1 MTPEDTGL
9 LITAVI
15 GLITA
20 LSAWVR
26 AETVARTAAGNGQQ
40 IADLRVVA
48 AGHGE
53 QLNGLMAGHVQAI
66 MAPVLQTA
74 VETAR
79 TATKGAIDGAIS
91 EAMRQHVADEVAA
104 KGGTP

>member
-1 MTPEDTGL
+1 MTSVDTGL

-26 AETVARTAAGNGQQ
+26 AETAARTAANNGQR

-48 AGHGE
+48 AAHHE

-79 TATKGAIDGAIS
+79 TATKGAIDGAIA
-91 EAMRQHVADEVAA
+91 EALRQHGADEAAA
-104 KGGTP
+104 KVSTP